1 MPDLAADVALLADAD
16 RREPLQHYGK
26 DQQRVDGD
34 DEVGNRDEADRQ
46 HRDQLVREAI
56 AANGGE
62 AAERDADEGG
72 PADGAQHQ
80 GDRVGQLEHDDV
92 GDRLI
97 TDEVD
102 RSEDQTSELQSLM
115 SNSYAG
121 FSLKKQINTI
131 YN

>member
-62 AAERDADEGG
+62 AAERSE
-72 PADGAQHQ
+72 
-80 GDRVGQLEHDDV
+80 EH
-92 GDRLI
+92 
-97 TDEVD
+97 
-102 RSEDQTSELQSLM
+102 TSELQSLM
-115 SNSYAG
+115 RISYDV
-121 FSLKKQINTI
+121 FCLKKKKFNKIIIYYKHNTRQHEHTQPNHIQTHFKYSI
-131 YN
+131 YST

>member
-80 GDRVGQLEHDDV
+80 GDRVGQLAQD
-92 GDRLI
+92 
-97 TDEVD
+97 D
-102 RSEDQTSELQSLM
+102 RSEERRVWKEWVSTCISRWSEDP
-115 SNSYAG
+115 
-121 FSLKKQINTI
+121 
-131 YN
+131 

>member
-80 GDRVGQLEHDDV
+80 GDRVGQLAQDDV

-97 TDEVD
+97 TDDVD
-102 RSEDQTSELQSLM
+102 SEIAGQHAEEERSEEHTSELPSLM
-115 SNSYAG
+115 RSSYA
-121 FSLKKQINTI
+121 
-131 YN
+131 